1 MACSSRKGLTG
12 TLWLLS
18 IFLVLNFSYRTVTGL
33 AADPI
38 ISDLRLSPAEYGALS
53 SGFYLFFSL
62 SSIAVGF
69 VAYRASSRAVLG
81 LLSLLCSAAL
91 TVVFSPGLGITTF
104 AAALILLGVGGG
116 PGNSQAYNCA
126 FTWYTERSRSRAAMT
141 LAVATAAS
149 VLAIPVLQ
157 VVISAFGWR
166 AGFGALAIA
175 GVAWSAVWVRR
186 GRDGPYAEDQLG
198 EDAPQAPDRL
208 THRQVCT
215 RIFATG
221 TWIGCIVSGFGVA
234 WGFAVASAWLP
245 LFLGKVGGFSDR
257 DVGFVIAIPGILSV
271 FFILMSNRF
280 ARMLTDRGL
289 SRQTIHRIFGGG
301 VVALA
306 GVGMIAMSAVDSRPW
321 SLVFM
326 SVAFSVGMVQ
336 TSFSNSAIADI
347 SPPAQRGASLGVR
360 YAVTSVASVIA
371 PFATGLIVS
380 QSVNGFAWSFFASGV
395 LLLSCGLVS
404 IAIVNPVRDSF
415 NIGNDNTAAIRT

>member
-1 MACSSRKGLTG
+1 
-12 TLWLLS
+12 
-18 IFLVLNFSYRTVTGL
+18 
-33 AADPI
+33 
-38 ISDLRLSPAEYGALS
+38 
-53 SGFYLFFSL
+53 
-62 SSIAVGF
+62 
-69 VAYRASSRAVLG
+69 
-81 LLSLLCSAAL
+81 
-91 TVVFSPGLGITTF
+91 
-104 AAALILLGVGGG
+104 
-116 PGNSQAYNCA
+116 
-126 FTWYTERSRSRAAMT
+126 
-141 LAVATAAS
+141 
-149 VLAIPVLQ
+149 
-157 VVISAFGWR
+157 
-166 AGFGALAIA
+166 
-175 GVAWSAVWVRR
+175 
-186 GRDGPYAEDQLG
+186 
-198 EDAPQAPDRL
+198 
-208 THRQVCT
+208 
-215 RIFATG
+215 
-221 TWIGCIVSGFGVA
+221 
-234 WGFAVASAWLP
+234 VASAWLP